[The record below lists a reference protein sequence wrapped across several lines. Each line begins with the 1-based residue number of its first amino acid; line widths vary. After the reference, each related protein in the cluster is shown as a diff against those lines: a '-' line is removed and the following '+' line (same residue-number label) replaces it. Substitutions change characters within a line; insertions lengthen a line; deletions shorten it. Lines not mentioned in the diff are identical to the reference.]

1 MMAKILGQI
10 VVEGDVGIDYE
21 DVSEAPRA
29 KVLAKVMLM

>member
-1 MMAKILGQI
+1 MMANILGQI
-10 VVEGDVGIDYE
+10 VAEGDVGVDYE